1 MRKDNIQK
9 ISTYTILYL
18 FTFFIVWSVFIF
30 TPNNNYQFPILRNI
44 IIFFSSILLGKYFL
58 YMFVSPW
65 YDVWFAIINSKYD
78 NKIKK
83 YKPHVS
89 VMIPAWNEEIGILT
103 TVKSLLQSEYRNL
116 ELVIVN
122 DGSTDNSEVIT
133 STSTC
138 NAMKTYIK
146 KGRKN
151 NVAEVTR
158 LQTFLNQ
165 NLGLKISSTGFYGNK
180 TFDAVRTFQLKYKD
194 TILTP
199 WGIGYS
205 TGYFYKTTQ
214 RQMNMLLCPNVNFP
228 MPVLN

>member
-1 MRKDNIQK
+1 PACASFAVA
-9 ISTYTILYL
+9 STTTVLSIAENTALL
-18 FTFFIVWSVFIF
+18 CADGID
-30 TPNNNYQFPILRNI
+30 NNNNTLVDLADPACAAFATTTPVVVVSTGGGTVG
-44 IIFFSSILLGKYFL
+44 SSFGSGPSFGGSSSGITSGTP
-58 YMFVSPW
+58 VS
-65 YDVWFAIINSKYD
+65 
-78 NKIKK
+78 
-83 YKPHVS
+83 
-89 VMIPAWNEEIGILT
+89 T
-103 TVKSLLQSEYRNL
+103 
-116 ELVIVN
+116 
-122 DGSTDNSEVIT
+122 VIT